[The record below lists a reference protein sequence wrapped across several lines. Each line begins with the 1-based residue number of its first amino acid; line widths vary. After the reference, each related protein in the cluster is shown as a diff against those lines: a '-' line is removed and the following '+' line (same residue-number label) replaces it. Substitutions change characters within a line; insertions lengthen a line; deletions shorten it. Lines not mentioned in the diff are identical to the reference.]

1 MAKNREYAQA
11 TRVKVPVPEG
21 TKSGDPLILGSG
33 LPAVALQDRQSDGE
47 ATCQFDGAYRLPVEG
62 KNKAG
67 NKAIEAGD
75 ILFMK
80 GGKLGVNNEE
90 GVRYGYA
97 LAAIESGKTVTIVVK
112 IGY

>member
-1 MAKNREYAQA
+1 MAKNREYAKA
-11 TRVKVPVPEG
+11 NEVKLPVPEG
-21 TKSGDPLILGSG
+21 TKSGDPLILGG

-47 ATCQFDGAYRLPVEG
+47 ATCQFDGAYRLSVEA

-67 NKAIEAGD
+67 NKAIGVGD

-90 GVRYGYA
+90 GTRYGYA
-97 LAAIESGKTVTIVVK
+97 LAAIESGKTEVIVVK